1 MAPIIFISRGNFDD
15 RPSYYRGRLSADQE
29 RTPSSHNVIDC
40 FSCGRSIIYKGPQ
53 GDDSGRFCHQRC
65 REWFDAGN
73 PPYAP
78 VNVSSVPIRD
88 WKVICRPARGE
99 IGVVYYGPILEPE
112 ARRRGQTKPAELIR
126 PRRPCQRCGSSLPV
140 WVKGKAVRKSVKYC
154 EGCRT

>member
-1 MAPIIFISRGNFDD
+1 MTVQAITAEILRD
-15 RPSYYRGRLSADQE
+15 RDRV
-29 RTPSSHNVIDC
+29 PSSHNVVDC
-40 FSCGRSIIYKGPQ
+40 FACGRSFLYEGPH

-88 WKVICRPARGE
+88 WKVVAGPP
-99 IGVVYYGPILEPE
+99 GVNLGASYYGPILDRKRPL
-112 ARRRGQTKPAELIR
+112 RRGQTEPTELIR
-126 PRRPCQRCGSSLPV
+126 PRRPCQRCGSPLPV

-154 EGCRT
+154 EGCARRVGG

>member
-1 MAPIIFISRGNFDD
+1 M
-15 RPSYYRGRLSADQE
+15 
-29 RTPSSHNVIDC
+29 
-40 FSCGRSIIYKGPQ
+40 YKGPS

-88 WKVICRPARGE
+88 WKVVAGPP
-99 IGVVYYGPILEPE
+99 GVNLGASNYGPILDRKRPL
-112 ARRRGQTKPAELIR
+112 RRGQTEPGELIR